1 MKRTKIRFLM
11 ILGLICILIDIAASW
26 YSVMYNEGRIVMP
39 MDYSAYVFRIQD
51 LPMIAS
57 MLLTWIYVLYLFIL
71 LVKAIIKNNRRDRRA
86 STSRKM
92 NPKLGFLGFLGCLG
106 FLGFWNYGFNKN
118 MSAFVF
124 FAFFGFFGFFFE
136 GKMSNTFRDER
147 YKENKVKAQLASMEI
162 VMSILFIL
170 TLLLGLGDLMG
181 NPEYTLIA
189 VRIILSLTIGLYL
202 LLSEYLLYRYDHD
215 DEIVES
221 ED

>member
-1 MKRTKIRFLM
+1 
-11 ILGLICILIDIAASW
+11 
-26 YSVMYNEGRIVMP
+26 

-57 MLLTWIYVLYLFIL
+57 VFLTWIYVLYLFIL
-71 LVKAIIKNNRRDRRA
+71 LVKAIIKNNRRDRRS
-86 STSRKM
+86 STSRKI
-92 NPKLGFLGFLGCLG
+92 NPKLG

-147 YKENKVKAQLASMEI
+147 YKENKVKAQFASMEI

-170 TLLLGLGDLMG
+170 TLLLGRGDLMG

-215 DEIVES
+215 DETAES